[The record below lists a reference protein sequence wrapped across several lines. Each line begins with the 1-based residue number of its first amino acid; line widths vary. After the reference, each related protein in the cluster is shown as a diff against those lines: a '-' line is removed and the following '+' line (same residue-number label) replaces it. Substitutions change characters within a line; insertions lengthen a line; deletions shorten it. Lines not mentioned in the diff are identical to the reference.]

1 MDSLI
6 FFLIGFLVC
15 YIIVKHPIQIVIH
28 HKNEN
33 LVNPIPEEIMPKMS
47 EVTKQSD
54 PDEDEAYKEMGQILA
69 NVQDIFGGSDR
80 DEQH

>member
-1 MDSLI
+1 
-6 FFLIGFLVC
+6 
-15 YIIVKHPIQIVIH
+15 
-28 HKNEN
+28 
-33 LVNPIPEEIMPKMS
+33 MPKMS